1 MDERLQ
7 AHSRRE
13 VQYYL
18 MVTPC
23 PACSK
28 GPWLADPAGAADPA
42 EISAT
47 CQECG
52 TRQVFHFVAQDLEPA
67 EPDPHVPGIEAVN
80 TTEQPSRIIDVGQW
94 LSLFQ
99 LFVEAGARESSK
111 FTGRRLGFEAAQC
124 LSEALKF
131 YGDAEAPPPEAL
143 FTDSSR
149 RAFRDHPDKFARQ
162 RLREMR
168 EKLPSLNQMTQRLEA
183 DRLAEARR
191 PWWKFWR
198 RRG

>member
-1 MDERLQ
+1 MDERLR

-23 PACSK
+23 PACGK
-28 GPWLADPAGAADPA
+28 GPWLAAPA
-42 EISAT
+42 EEGSAEIVAA
-47 CQECG
+47 CEGCG
-52 TRQVFHFVAQDLEPA
+52 HGETFHFVADAIEGPA
-67 EPDPHVPGIEAVN
+67 PDPHVPGIEAVN

-94 LSLFQ
+94 LSLFR
-99 LFVEAGARESSK
+99 LFVEAGARETSK

-131 YGDAEAPPPEAL
+131 YGDDDEMPPPEAL
-143 FTDSSR
+143 FTESSR

-168 EKLPSLNQMTQRLEA
+168 EKLPSLSQMTDRLAA

-198 RRG
+198 RRR